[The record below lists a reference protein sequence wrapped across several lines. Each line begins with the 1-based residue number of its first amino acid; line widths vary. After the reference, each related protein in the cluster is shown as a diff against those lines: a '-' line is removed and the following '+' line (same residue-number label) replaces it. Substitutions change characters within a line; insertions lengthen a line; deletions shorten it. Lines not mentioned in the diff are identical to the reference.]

1 MYSLLDEYNQTV
13 SMELQTK
20 LKIEF
25 LDQYPEKTIKSNLV
39 ISVEFI

>member
-25 LDQYPEKTIKSNLV
+25 LDQYPEKNH
-39 ISVEFI
+39 